1 MNVLTSITV
10 LGFLIFFHEMGHFLA
25 AILQG
30 IYVDGFSIGFGPSVI
45 KKKYKNITYSL
56 RAFPLGGF
64 VSFPDEELNN
74 IDPNDENLL
83 KNRPVIQK
91 VIVISAGVFA
101 NLILAYT
108 LLIVNVTTI
117 GIPFDPEPGILVLA
131 IQPEKPASLA
141 GLQAGDK
148 ILKIEN
154 HTLGVGDQAVS
165 ALVKDIQNASEN
177 PISITI
183 DRDGVLKDLTLVPKN
198 IDGKGTIGAQLQPN
212 IKKETKKTKNI
223 LELFN
228 YTNNEFSSLLVKTI
242 QGYKGLI
249 TNFSSTA
256 QQLSGPV
263 KIVEI
268 GAQLSQQGGTGI
280 LLFAAL
286 ISINL
291 AVLNS
296 LPLPLLDGGQLVFTL
311 IEGFRGKPVPV
322 KVQMVVT
329 QSSFFLLVGLSVL
342 LIIRD
347 TSQLLIVQRLLS
359 QLINFKNCSPSC

>member
-30 IYVDGFSIGFGPSVI
+30 IYVDGFSIGFGPSI
-45 KKKYKNITYSL
+45 IQKKYKDITYSF

-74 IDPNDENLL
+74 IDPKDPNLL
-83 KNRPVIQK
+83 KNRPIIQRI
-91 VIVISAGVFA
+91 IVISAGVFA

-108 LLIVNVTTI
+108 ILIINVTTI

-131 IQPEKPASLA
+131 TQPEKAASLA
-141 GLQAGDK
+141 GLKSGDK
-148 ILKIEN
+148 ILEIEN
-154 HTLGVGDQAVS
+154 TNLGVGDQAVS
-165 ALVKDIQNASEN
+165 TLVKKIQNSSED
-177 PISITI
+177 PILIKI
-183 DRDGVLKDLTLVPKN
+183 ERDGIFKNLTLVPKN
-198 IDGKGTIGAQLQPN
+198 VDGKGTIGAQLQPN
-212 IKKETKKTKNI
+212 IRKETKKTKN
-223 LELFN
+223 LYELFK

-242 QGYKGLI
+242 QGYRGLI
-249 TNFSSTA
+249 TNFASTA

-322 KVQMVVT
+322 KVQMFVT

-347 TSQLLIVQRLLS
+347 TSQLLIVQRLLN
-359 QLINFKNCSPSC
+359 Q

>member
-30 IYVDGFSIGFGPSVI
+30 IYVDGFSIGFGPSI
-45 KKKYKNITYSL
+45 IQKKYKNITYSL

-74 IDPNDENLL
+74 INPKDPNLL
-83 KNRPVIQK
+83 KNRPIIQR

-108 LLIVNVTTI
+108 ILIINVSSV

-131 IQPEKPASLA
+131 TQPDKAASMA
-141 GLQAGDK
+141 GIEAGDIIK
-148 ILKIEN
+148 QIESS
-154 HTLGVGDQAVS
+154 TLGVGDQAVS
-165 ALVKDIQNASEN
+165 VLVKKIQNSSEK
-177 PISITI
+177 PILIKIERGGIFKEITLI
-183 DRDGVLKDLTLVPKN
+183 PKN
-198 IDGKGTIGAQLQPN
+198 VDGKGTIGAQLQPN
-212 IKKETKKTKNI
+212 IRKETKKTKNI
-223 LELFN
+223 YELFK
-228 YTNNEFSSLLVKTI
+228 YSNNEFSSLLVKTI

-268 GAQLSQQGGTGI
+268 GAQLSEQGGKGI

-311 IEGFRGKPVPV
+311 IEGFRGEPVPI

-347 TSQLLIVQRLLS
+347 TSQLLIVQRLLN
-359 QLINFKNCSPSC
+359 Q

>member
-30 IYVDGFSIGFGPSVI
+30 IYVDGFSIGFGPSI
-45 KKKYKNITYSL
+45 IQKKYKDITYSL

-64 VSFPDEELNN
+64 VSFPDEEINN
-74 IDPNDENLL
+74 IDSNDPNLL
-83 KNRPVIQK
+83 KNRPIIQRA
-91 VIVISAGVFA
+91 IVISAGVFA
-101 NLILAYT
+101 NLILAYIILIINVST
-108 LLIVNVTTI
+108 L

-131 IQPEKPASLA
+131 TQPEKAASLA
-141 GLQAGDK
+141 GLESGDK
-148 ILKIEN
+148 IIKIESKI
-154 HTLGVGDQAVS
+154 LGVGDQAVS
-165 ALVKDIQNASEN
+165 SLVKEIQNSSEK
-177 PISITI
+177 PISIEI
-183 DRDGVLKDLTLVPKN
+183 ERNGIFKDITLIPKN
-198 IDGKGTIGAQLQPN
+198 VDGKGTIGAQLQPN
-212 IKKETKKTKNI
+212 VSKDTKKIKGVF
-223 LELFN
+223 ELFEYSN
-228 YTNNEFSSLLVKTI
+228 KEFSSLLVKTI

-268 GAQLSQQGGTGI
+268 GAQLSEQGGTGI

-311 IEGFRGKPVPV
+311 IEGLRGKPIPV
-322 KVQMVVT
+322 KVQMAVT

-347 TSQLLIVQRLLS
+347 TSQLLIIQRLL
-359 QLINFKNCSPSC
+359 N

>member
-30 IYVDGFSIGFGPSVI
+30 IYVDGFSIGFGPSI
-45 KKKYKNITYSL
+45 IQKKFRDITYSF

-74 IDPNDENLL
+74 IDPKDPNLL
-83 KNRPVIQK
+83 KNRPIIQR
-91 VIVISAGVFA
+91 VVVISAGVFA

-108 LLIVNVTTI
+108 ILILNVTTI

-131 IQPEKPASLA
+131 TQPYKAASLA
-141 GLQAGDK
+141 GLKAGDK
-148 ILKIEN
+148 IIQLKKS
-154 HTLGVGDQAVS
+154 TLGTGDQAVS
-165 ALVKDIQNASEN
+165 TLVKEIQSSSEKE
-177 PISITI
+177 ILIGVEREGVFKEITLI
-183 DRDGVLKDLTLVPKN
+183 PKN
-198 IDGKGTIGAQLQPN
+198 VDGKGTIGAQLQPN
-212 IKKETKKTKNI
+212 IRKETKKTKNI
-223 LELFN
+223 YELFKYSN
-228 YTNNEFSSLLVKTI
+228 KEFLSLLVKTI

-268 GAQLSQQGGTGI
+268 GAQLSEQGGTGI

-296 LPLPLLDGGQLVFTL
+296 LPLPLLDGGQLLFTL

-322 KVQMVVT
+322 KVQMAVT

-342 LIIRD
+342 LIIKD
-347 TSQLLIVQRLLS
+347 TSQLLIVQRFL
-359 QLINFKNCSPSC
+359 N

>member
-30 IYVDGFSIGFGPSVI
+30 IYVDGFSIGFGPSLI
-45 KKKYKNITYSL
+45 QKKYKDITYSF

-74 IDPNDENLL
+74 IDPKDPNLL
-83 KNRPVIQK
+83 KNRPIIQR

-101 NLILAYT
+101 NLLLAYT
-108 LLIVNVTTI
+108 ILIVNVTTV
-117 GIPFDPEPGILVLA
+117 GIPYDPEPGILVLA
-131 IQPEKPASLA
+131 TQPEKSAMKA
-141 GLQAGDK
+141 GLEPGDK
-148 ILKIEN
+148 ILKIDGN
-154 HTLGVGDQAVS
+154 LLGVGDQAIS
-165 ALVKDIQNASEN
+165 SLVKRIQSSPDEQ
-177 PISITI
+177 ISISI
-183 DRDGVLKDLTLVPKN
+183 EREGSFQDLKLTPQD

-212 IKKETKKTKNI
+212 VKKETIKTKNI
-223 LELFN
+223 NQLFR
-228 YTNNEFSSLLVKTI
+228 YTNNEFSSLLIKTI

-268 GAQLSQQGGTGI
+268 GAQLSEQGGTGI

-311 IEGFRGKPVPV
+311 IEGLRGKPVPV
-322 KVQMVVT
+322 KIQIAVT

-347 TSQLLIVQRLLS
+347 TSQLLIVQRLLN
-359 QLINFKNCSPSC
+359 Q

>member
-1 MNVLTSITV
+1 MNVLTSVTV

-30 IYVDGFSIGFGPSVI
+30 IYVDGFSIGFGPSI
-45 KKKYKNITYSL
+45 IQKKYKNITYSL

-64 VSFPDEELNN
+64 VSFPDEEQNN
-74 IDPNDENLL
+74 IDPADPNLL
-83 KNRPVIQK
+83 KNRPIFQRI
-91 VIVISAGVFA
+91 IVISAGVFA

-108 LLIVNVTTI
+108 ILIINVTTI
-117 GIPFDPEPGILVLA
+117 GIPYDPEPGIIVLA
-131 IQPEKPASLA
+131 TQPEKAAFNA
-141 GLQAGDK
+141 GLEPGDK
-148 ILKIEN
+148 ILKIEGN
-154 HTLGVGDQAVS
+154 ILGSGDQAVS
-165 ALVKDIQNASEN
+165 SIVKVIQSSSEKPIAIKIERSGTYQDI
-177 PISITI
+177 T
-183 DRDGVLKDLTLVPKN
+183 LTPKN

-212 IKKETKKTKNI
+212 IRKDTKKTKN
-223 LELFN
+223 FN
-228 YTNNEFSSLLVKTI
+228 DIFIYSNNEFSSLLIKTI
-242 QGYKGLI
+242 QGYRGLI

-256 QQLSGPV
+256 QQLSGPI

-268 GAQLSQQGGTGI
+268 GAQLSEQGGNGI
-280 LLFAAL
+280 LIFAAL

-311 IEGFRGKPVPV
+311 IEGFRGKPVPA
-322 KVQMVVT
+322 KVQIAVT

-347 TSQLLIVQRLLS
+347 TSQLLIVQRLFN
-359 QLINFKNCSPSC
+359 Q

>member
-25 AILQG
+25 AIFQG
-30 IYVDGFSIGFGPSVI
+30 IYVDGFSIGFGPAI
-45 KKKYKNITYSL
+45 LQKKYKDVTYSF

-64 VSFPDEELNN
+64 VSFPDEEINN
-74 IDPNDENLL
+74 IDPKDPNLL
-83 KNRPVIQK
+83 KNRPIIQR

-108 LLIVNVTTI
+108 ILILNVTTD

-131 IQPEKPASLA
+131 TQPEKAADLA
-141 GLQAGDK
+141 GLKAGDK
-148 ILKIEN
+148 ILKFESN
-154 HTLGVGDQAVS
+154 TLGVGDQAVS
-165 ALVKDIQNASEN
+165 ALVKKIQTSSEK
-177 PISITI
+177 PILIKVE
-183 DRDGVLKDLTLVPKN
+183 REGVFKDVTLIPKN
-198 IDGKGTIGAQLQPN
+198 IEGKGTIGAQLQPN
-212 IKKETKKTKNI
+212 IRKETKKTKNI
-223 LELFN
+223 YELFK
-228 YTNNEFSSLLVKTI
+228 YTNNEFSSLLIKTI

-311 IEGFRGKPVPV
+311 IEGLRGKPVPV

-347 TSQLLIVQRLLS
+347 TSQLLIVQKLLN
-359 QLINFKNCSPSC
+359 Q

>member
-30 IYVDGFSIGFGPSVI
+30 IYVDGFSIGFGPSII
-45 KKKYKNITYSL
+45 KKKYKDITYSF

-74 IDPNDENLL
+74 IDPADPNLL
-83 KNRPVIQK
+83 KNRPIFQR

-101 NLILAYT
+101 NLLLAYT
-108 LLIVNVTTI
+108 ILIINVTTI

-131 IQPEKPASLA
+131 TQPEKAAFLA
-141 GLQAGDK
+141 GLEPGDK
-148 ILKIEN
+148 VLQVEETI
-154 HTLGVGDQAVS
+154 LGVGDKAVS
-165 ALVKDIQNASEN
+165 TLVKKIQNSSEN
-177 PISITI
+177 PVSIKVE
-183 DRDGVLKDLTLVPKN
+183 RDGVFKDLTLVPTN
-198 IDGKGTIGAQLQPN
+198 VDGKGTIGAQLQPN
-212 IKKETKKTKNI
+212 IRKETKKTKNVY
-223 LELFN
+223 ELFK
-228 YTNNEFSSLLVKTI
+228 YTNKEFSSLLVKTI

-296 LPLPLLDGGQLVFTL
+296 LPLPLLDGGQLVLTL

-322 KVQMVVT
+322 KIQMVVT

-347 TSQLLIVQRLLS
+347 TSQLLIVQRLLN
-359 QLINFKNCSPSC
+359 Q

>member
-1 MNVLTSITV
+1 MY
-10 LGFLIFFHEMGHFLA
+10 FF
-25 AILQG
+25 
-30 IYVDGFSIGFGPSVI
+30 P
-45 KKKYKNITYSL
+45 K
-56 RAFPLGGF
+56 
-64 VSFPDEELNN
+64 
-74 IDPNDENLL
+74 
-83 KNRPVIQK
+83 
-91 VIVISAGVFA
+91 
-101 NLILAYT
+101 
-108 LLIVNVTTI
+108 
-117 GIPFDPEPGILVLA
+117 
-131 IQPEKPASLA
+131 
-141 GLQAGDK
+141 
-148 ILKIEN
+148 
-154 HTLGVGDQAVS
+154 AVS
-165 ALVKDIQNASEN
+165 NLPRGVLLRKPILIRIERAGFFKDI
-177 PISITI
+177 
-183 DRDGVLKDLTLVPKN
+183 TLIPKKV
-198 IDGKGTIGAQLQPN
+198 DGKGAIGAQLQPN
-212 IKKETKKTKNI
+212 IRKETKKTNNI
-223 LELFN
+223 YELFK
-228 YTNNEFSSLLVKTI
+228 YTNNEFASLLVKTI

-268 GAQLSQQGGTGI
+268 GAQLSEQGGTGI

-347 TSQLLIVQRLLS
+347 TSQLLIVQRLLN
-359 QLINFKNCSPSC
+359 Q

>member
-30 IYVDGFSIGFGPSVI
+30 IYVDGFSIGFGPSI
-45 KKKYKNITYSL
+45 IQKRYKDITYSL

-64 VSFPDEELNN
+64 VSFPDEEINN
-74 IDPNDENLL
+74 IDPKDPNLL
-83 KNRPVIQK
+83 KNRPVFQR
-91 VIVISAGVFA
+91 VIVISAGVLA

-108 LLIVNVTTI
+108 ILIINVATL

-131 IQPEKPASLA
+131 TQPEKAAALA
-141 GLQAGDK
+141 GLEAGDK
-148 ILKIEN
+148 ILKIESS
-154 HTLGVGDQAVS
+154 TLGVGDQAVS
-165 ALVKDIQNASEN
+165 ALVEEIQNSSEN
-177 PISITI
+177 PILITI
-183 DRDGVLKDLTLVPKN
+183 ERDGLLKDLTLVPKN

-212 IKKETKKTKNI
+212 IKKETQKTTNI
-223 LELFN
+223 FELFK
-228 YTNNEFSSLLVKTI
+228 YSNNEFSTLLVKTI
-242 QGYKGLI
+242 EGYKGLI

-329 QSSFFLLVGLSVL
+329 QSSFFLLVGLSIL

-347 TSQLLIVQRLLS
+347 TSQLLIVQKLLN
-359 QLINFKNCSPSC
+359 Q

>member
-30 IYVDGFSIGFGPSVI
+30 IYVDGFSIGFGPSI
-45 KKKYKNITYSL
+45 IQKKYRGITYSF

-64 VSFPDEELNN
+64 VSFPDEEINN
-74 IDPNDENLL
+74 IDPEDPNLL
-83 KNRPVIQK
+83 KNRPIFQR

-101 NLILAYT
+101 NLLLAYT
-108 LLIVNVTTI
+108 ILILNVTTI
-117 GIPFDPEPGILVLA
+117 GIPYDPEPGILVLA
-131 IQPEKPASLA
+131 TQPEKAAFKA
-141 GLQAGDK
+141 GLEAGDK
-148 ILKIEN
+148 ILKLEGN
-154 HTLGVGDQAVS
+154 VLGIGDQAVS
-165 ALVKDIQNASEN
+165 SLVKKIQSSSEES
-177 PISITI
+177 ISIEI
-183 DRDGVLKDLTLVPKN
+183 ERDNSYQKLTLIPQN

-223 LELFN
+223 NELFQ
-228 YTNNEFSSLLVKTI
+228 YTNKEFSSLLIKTI

-268 GAQLSQQGGTGI
+268 GAQLSEQGGTGI

-311 IEGFRGKPVPV
+311 IEGLRGKPVPV
-322 KVQMVVT
+322 KIQIAVT

-347 TSQLLIVQRLLS
+347 TSQLLIVQRLLN
-359 QLINFKNCSPSC
+359 Q

>member
-30 IYVDGFSIGFGPSVI
+30 IYVDGFSIGFGPSI
-45 KKKYKNITYSL
+45 IQKKYKDITYSL

-74 IDPNDENLL
+74 IDSKDPNLL
-83 KNRPVIQK
+83 KNRPIIQRA
-91 VIVISAGVFA
+91 IVISAGVFA
-101 NLILAYT
+101 NLLLAYIILIINVST
-108 LLIVNVTTI
+108 L

-131 IQPEKPASLA
+131 TQPEKAASLA
-141 GLQAGDK
+141 GLETGDK
-148 ILKIEN
+148 IIKIESKN
-154 HTLGVGDQAVS
+154 LGVGDQAVS
-165 ALVKDIQNASEN
+165 YLVKEIQNSSDK
-177 PISITI
+177 PISIEI
-183 DRDGVLKDLTLVPKN
+183 ERNGLFKN
-198 IDGKGTIGAQLQPN
+198 ITLIPKSVDGKGTIGAQLQPN
-212 IKKETKKTKNI
+212 VSKETKKIKGVY
-223 LELFN
+223 ELFK
-228 YTNNEFSSLLVKTI
+228 YTNKEFSSLLVKTI

-268 GAQLSQQGGTGI
+268 GAQLSEQGGTGI

-311 IEGFRGKPVPV
+311 IEGLRGKPVPV
-322 KVQMVVT
+322 KVQIAVT

-347 TSQLLIVQRLLS
+347 TSQLLIVQRLLN
-359 QLINFKNCSPSC
+359 Q

>member
-30 IYVDGFSIGFGPSVI
+30 IYVDGFSIGFGPSI
-45 KKKYKNITYSL
+45 IQKKYNDITYSL

-74 IDPNDENLL
+74 IDPADPNLL
-83 KNRPVIQK
+83 KNRPIIQR
-91 VIVISAGVFA
+91 VFVISAGVLA
-101 NLILAYT
+101 NLFLAYT
-108 LLIVNVTTI
+108 ILIINVTSV

-131 IQPEKPASLA
+131 TQPDKAASLA
-141 GLQAGDK
+141 GLEPGDK
-148 ILKIEN
+148 ILKVKEN
-154 HTLGVGDQAVS
+154 TLGVGDQAVTT
-165 ALVKDIQNASEN
+165 LVKEIQNSSEQE
-177 PISITI
+177 ISLKI
-183 DRDGVLKDLTLVPKN
+183 DRNGILSNITLIPKN
-198 IDGKGTIGAQLQPN
+198 VDGKGTIGAQLQPN
-212 IKKETKKTKNI
+212 IRKETLKTKNPYEI
-223 LELFN
+223 FN
-228 YTNNEFSSLLVKTI
+228 YTNKEFSSLLIKTV

-268 GAQLSQQGGTGI
+268 GAQLSEQGGTGI

-311 IEGFRGKPVPV
+311 IEGLRGKPVPV
-322 KVQMVVT
+322 KVQMAVT
-329 QSSFFLLVGLSVL
+329 QSSFYLLVGLSVL

-347 TSQLLIVQRLLS
+347 TSQLLIVQRLLN
-359 QLINFKNCSPSC
+359 Q

>member
-30 IYVDGFSIGFGPSVI
+30 IYVDGFSIGFGPSI
-45 KKKYKNITYSL
+45 IQKKYKGITYSF

-74 IDPNDENLL
+74 IDPKDPNLL
-83 KNRPVIQK
+83 KNRPIIQR
-91 VIVISAGVFA
+91 VMVISAGVFA

-108 LLIVNVTTI
+108 ILIINVTTV

-131 IQPEKPASLA
+131 TQPEQPASLA
-141 GLQAGDK
+141 GLEPGDK
-148 ILKIEN
+148 ILKIKTK
-154 HTLGVGDQAVS
+154 TLGIGDQAVS
-165 ALVKDIQNASEN
+165 TLVKEIQNLPDN
-177 PISITI
+177 PILIKVE
-183 DRDGVLKDLTLVPKN
+183 RDGIFKDLTLVPNN

-212 IKKETKKTKNI
+212 VRQETIKTKNVY
-223 LELFN
+223 ELFK

-268 GAQLSQQGGTGI
+268 GAQLSEQGGTGI

-311 IEGFRGKPVPV
+311 IEGFRGKPVPI

-329 QSSFFLLVGLSVL
+329 QSSFFILVGLSVL

-347 TSQLLIVQRLLS
+347 TSQLLIVQRL
-359 QLINFKNCSPSC
+359 INQ

>member
-30 IYVDGFSIGFGPSVI
+30 IYVDGFSIGFGPSI
-45 KKKYKNITYSL
+45 IQKKFKDITYSF

-74 IDPNDENLL
+74 IDPKDPNLL
-83 KNRPVIQK
+83 KNRPIVQR

-108 LLIVNVTTI
+108 ILILNVTTI
-117 GIPFDPEPGILVLA
+117 GIPPDPEPGIIVLA
-131 IQPEKPASLA
+131 TQPEKAADLS
-141 GLQAGDK
+141 GLEAGDK
-148 ILKIEN
+148 ILKIERS
-154 HTLGVGDQAVS
+154 TLGVGDQAIS
-165 ALVKDIQNASEN
+165 LLVKKIQNSSEK
-177 PISITI
+177 PFSIEI
-183 DRDGVLKDLTLVPKN
+183 ERNGLLKNLTLIPKN
-198 IDGKGTIGAQLQPN
+198 VDGKGTIGAQLQPN
-212 IKKETKKTKNI
+212 ISKETKKTKN
-223 LELFN
+223 LYELFK
-228 YTNNEFSSLLVKTI
+228 YTNKEFSTLLVKTI

-322 KVQMVVT
+322 KVQMAVT
-329 QSSFFLLVGLSVL
+329 QSSFILLVGLSVL
-342 LIIRD
+342 LIIKD
-347 TSQLLIVQRLLS
+347 TSQLLIVQRLLN
-359 QLINFKNCSPSC
+359 Q

>member
-30 IYVDGFSIGFGPSVI
+30 IYVDGFSIGFGPPI
-45 KKKYKNITYSL
+45 IQKKYKDITYSF

-74 IDPNDENLL
+74 IDPKDPNLL
-83 KNRPVIQK
+83 KNRPIIQR

-108 LLIVNVTTI
+108 ILILNVTTV

-131 IQPEKPASLA
+131 TQPDKAADLA
-141 GLQAGDK
+141 GLKAGDK
-148 ILKIEN
+148 IIKIETN
-154 HTLGVGDQAVS
+154 ILGVGDQAVS
-165 ALVKDIQNASEN
+165 ALVKKIQNSSEN
-177 PISITI
+177 PISIKI
-183 DRDGVLKDLTLVPKN
+183 ERDGLFKELTLVPKN
-198 IDGKGTIGAQLQPN
+198 VDGKGTIGAQLQPN
-212 IKKETKKTKNI
+212 IRKETKKTKS
-223 LELFN
+223 LYELIKYSN
-228 YTNNEFSSLLVKTI
+228 KEFSSLLVKTI

-268 GAQLSQQGGTGI
+268 GAQLSEQGGTGI

-311 IEGFRGKPVPV
+311 IEGLRGKPVPV

-347 TSQLLIVQRLLS
+347 TSQLLIVQRLLN
-359 QLINFKNCSPSC
+359 Q

>member
-25 AILQG
+25 AIFQG
-30 IYVDGFSIGFGPSVI
+30 IYVDGFSIGFGPSI
-45 KKKYKNITYSL
+45 IQKKFKGITYSL

-64 VSFPDEELNN
+64 VSFPDEEINN
-74 IDPNDENLL
+74 IDPEDPNLL
-83 KNRPVIQK
+83 KNRPITQRL
-91 VIVISAGVFA
+91 IVISAGVFA
-101 NLILAYT
+101 NLLLAYT
-108 LLIVNVTTI
+108 ILIINVTSI
-117 GIPFDPEPGILVLA
+117 GIPYDPDPGILVLA
-131 IQPEKPASLA
+131 TQPEKAAFKA
-141 GLQAGDK
+141 GLEPGDK
-148 ILKIEN
+148 ILKLDGN
-154 HTLGVGDQAVS
+154 DLGVGDQAVS
-165 ALVKDIQNASEN
+165 
-177 PISITI
+177 
-183 DRDGVLKDLTLVPKN
+183 TLVSKIQSSSEESLSIEIERENSYQNLILIPQS

-212 IKKETKKTKNI
+212 VKKETKKTKNI
-223 LELFN
+223 YELFQ
-228 YTNNEFSSLLVKTI
+228 YTNNEFSSLLIRTI
-242 QGYKGLI
+242 EGYKGLV

-268 GAQLSQQGGTGI
+268 GAQLSEQGGNGI

-322 KVQMVVT
+322 KIQIAVT
-329 QSSFFLLVGLSVL
+329 QSSFFLLVGLSIL

-347 TSQLLIVQRLLS
+347 TSQLLIVQRLLN
-359 QLINFKNCSPSC
+359 Q

>member
-25 AILQG
+25 AIFQG
-30 IYVDGFSIGFGPSVI
+30 IYVNGFSLGFGPSIVE
-45 KKKYKNITYSL
+45 KKFKDITYSL

-74 IDPNDENLL
+74 IDPKDPNLL
-83 KNRPVIQK
+83 KNRPIIQR

-101 NLILAYT
+101 NLFLAYSI
-108 LLIVNVTTI
+108 LIFNITTT
-117 GIPFDPEPGILVLA
+117 GIPNDPEPGILVLA
-131 IQPEKPASLA
+131 TQPEKAAFRA
-141 GLQAGDK
+141 GLKPGDK
-148 ILKIEN
+148 IIKIEGEA
-154 HTLGVGDQAVS
+154 LGAGDQAVS
-165 ALVKDIQNASEN
+165 SLVRVIQSSSEK
-177 PISITI
+177 PLLIEIEREKSLEIFT
-183 DRDGVLKDLTLVPKN
+183 LTPQN

-212 IKKETKKTKNI
+212 IRKETKKIKN
-223 LELFN
+223 LYELLK
-228 YTNNEFSSLLVKTI
+228 YTNKEFSSLLIKTI

-268 GAQLSQQGGTGI
+268 GAQLSEQGGNGI

-311 IEGFRGKPVPV
+311 IEAFRGKPLPA
-322 KVQMVVT
+322 KVQIAVT
-329 QSSFFLLVGLSVL
+329 QSSFFLLVGLSVI

-347 TSQLLIVQRLLS
+347 TSQLIIVQRLFN
-359 QLINFKNCSPSC
+359 Q

>member
-30 IYVDGFSIGFGPSVI
+30 IYVDGFSIGFGPSI
-45 KKKYKNITYSL
+45 IQKKVRDITYSF

-74 IDPNDENLL
+74 IDPKDPNLL
-83 KNRPVIQK
+83 KNRPIIQR

-101 NLILAYT
+101 NLILAYSI
-108 LLIVNVTTI
+108 LIINVTTV

-131 IQPEKPASLA
+131 TQPEKAASIA
-141 GLQAGDK
+141 GLEPGDK
-148 ILKIEN
+148 ILEIETN
-154 HTLGVGDQAVS
+154 TLGVGDQAVS
-165 ALVKDIQNASEN
+165 TLVKEIQNSSDE
-177 PISITI
+177 PISIKI
-183 DRDGVLKDLTLVPKN
+183 ERDGSFKDLTLVPKN

-212 IKKETKKTKNI
+212 ISKETKKTKNVF
-223 LELFN
+223 ELFK

-268 GAQLSQQGGTGI
+268 GAQLSQQGGAGI

-347 TSQLLIVQRLLS
+347 TSQLLIVQRLLN
-359 QLINFKNCSPSC
+359 Q

>member
-30 IYVDGFSIGFGPSVI
+30 IYVDGFSIGFGPSI
-45 KKKYKNITYSL
+45 IQKKYKDITYSF

-74 IDPNDENLL
+74 IDPKDPNLL
-83 KNRPVIQK
+83 KNRPIIQR
-91 VIVISAGVFA
+91 VIVISAGVLA

-108 LLIVNVTTI
+108 ILILNVTTV
-117 GIPFDPEPGILVLA
+117 GIPYEPEPGILVLA
-131 IQPEKPASLA
+131 TQPDKAASVA
-141 GLQAGDK
+141 GLKAGDK
-148 ILKIEN
+148 IIKVQSSI
-154 HTLGVGDQAVS
+154 LGIGDKAVS
-165 ALVKDIQNASEN
+165 TLVKEIQSSSEKQ
-177 PISITI
+177 ILIEVE
-183 DRDGVLKDLTLVPKN
+183 RDGVFKEITLIPKN

-212 IKKETKKTKNI
+212 IRKETKKTKNI
-223 LELFN
+223 YELFK
-228 YTNNEFSSLLVKTI
+228 YSNNEFLSLLTKTI
-242 QGYKGLI
+242 QGYRGLI

-268 GAQLSQQGGTGI
+268 GAQLSEQGGNGI

-322 KVQMVVT
+322 KVQMAVT
-329 QSSFFLLVGLSVL
+329 QSSFFLLVGLSIL

-347 TSQLLIVQRLLS
+347 TSQLLIVQRLLN
-359 QLINFKNCSPSC
+359 Q

>member
-30 IYVDGFSIGFGPSVI
+30 IYVDGFSIGFGPSI
-45 KKKYKNITYSL
+45 IQKKYKDITYSF

-74 IDPNDENLL
+74 IDPKDPNLL
-83 KNRPVIQK
+83 KNRPIIQR
-91 VIVISAGVFA
+91 VIVICAGVFA
-101 NLILAYT
+101 NLILAYVI
-108 LLIVNVTTI
+108 LIINLTTV
-117 GIPFDPEPGILVLA
+117 GIPFDPDPGILVLA
-131 IQPEKPASLA
+131 TQPDKAAFLA
-141 GLQAGDK
+141 GLEPGDK
-148 ILKIEN
+148 ILKVGIS
-154 HTLGVGDQAVS
+154 TLEVGDQAVS
-165 ALVKDIQNASEN
+165 TLVKKIQNSPGN
-177 PISITI
+177 PVSISIE
-183 DRDGVLKDLTLVPKN
+183 RDGVFKDLTLIPNN
-198 IDGKGTIGAQLQPN
+198 INGKGTIGAQLQPN
-212 IKKETKKTKNI
+212 VRKETKKTKN
-223 LELFN
+223 LNELLTF
-228 YTNNEFSSLLVKTI
+228 TNSEFSSLLVKTI
-242 QGYKGLI
+242 QGYRGLI

-322 KVQMVVT
+322 KIQTVVT

-347 TSQLLIVQRLLS
+347 TSQLLIVQRLLN
-359 QLINFKNCSPSC
+359 Q

>member
-1 MNVLTSITV
+1 
-10 LGFLIFFHEMGHFLA
+10 LI
-25 AILQG
+25 
-30 IYVDGFSIGFGPSVI
+30 
-45 KKKYKNITYSL
+45 
-56 RAFPLGGF
+56 
-64 VSFPDEELNN
+64 
-74 IDPNDENLL
+74 
-83 KNRPVIQK
+83 
-91 VIVISAGVFA
+91 
-101 NLILAYT
+101 
-108 LLIVNVTTI
+108 
-117 GIPFDPEPGILVLA
+117 
-131 IQPEKPASLA
+131 
-141 GLQAGDK
+141 
-148 ILKIEN
+148 
-154 HTLGVGDQAVS
+154 
-165 ALVKDIQNASEN
+165 
-177 PISITI
+177 
-183 DRDGVLKDLTLVPKN
+183 PKN
-198 IDGKGTIGAQLQPN
+198 VEGKGTIGAQLQPN
-212 IKKETKKTKNI
+212 IRKETKKTKNVF
-223 LELFN
+223 ELFK

-296 LPLPLLDGGQLVFTL
+296 LPLPLLVGGQLVFTL

-347 TSQLLIVQRLLS
+347 TSQLLIVQRLLN
-359 QLINFKNCSPSC
+359 Q

>member
-1 MNVLTSITV
+1 MNVLTSVTV

-30 IYVDGFSIGFGPSVI
+30 IYVDGFSIGFGPSI
-45 KKKYKNITYSL
+45 IQKKYRGITYSF

-64 VSFPDEELNN
+64 VSFPDEEINK
-74 IDPNDENLL
+74 IDPKDPNLL
-83 KNRPVIQK
+83 KNRPIFQRI
-91 VIVISAGVFA
+91 IVISAGVFA

-108 LLIVNVTTI
+108 ILIINVTTI
-117 GIPFDPEPGILVLA
+117 GIPYDPEPGIIVLA
-131 IQPEKPASLA
+131 TQPEKAAFNA
-141 GLQAGDK
+141 GLEPGDK
-148 ILKIEN
+148 ILKIEGN
-154 HTLGVGDQAVS
+154 ILGSGDQAVS
-165 ALVKDIQNASEN
+165 SIVKVIQSSSEKPIAIKIERSGTYQDI
-177 PISITI
+177 T
-183 DRDGVLKDLTLVPKN
+183 LTPKN

-212 IKKETKKTKNI
+212 IRKDTKKTKNFKD
-223 LELFN
+223 LFI
-228 YTNNEFSSLLVKTI
+228 YTNNEFSSLLIKTI
-242 QGYKGLI
+242 QGYRGLI

-256 QQLSGPV
+256 QQLSGPI

-268 GAQLSQQGGTGI
+268 GAQLSEQGGNGI
-280 LLFAAL
+280 LIFAAL

-311 IEGFRGKPVPV
+311 IEGFRGKPVPA
-322 KVQMVVT
+322 KVQIAVT

-347 TSQLLIVQRLLS
+347 TSQLLIVQRLFN
-359 QLINFKNCSPSC
+359 Q

>member
-30 IYVDGFSIGFGPSVI
+30 IYVDGFSIGFGPSI
-45 KKKYKNITYSL
+45 IQKKYKNITYSL

-74 IDPNDENLL
+74 IDSKDPNLL
-83 KNRPVIQK
+83 KNRPIIQRA
-91 VIVISAGVFA
+91 IVISAGVLA
-101 NLILAYT
+101 NLLLAYIILIINVST
-108 LLIVNVTTI
+108 L

-131 IQPEKPASLA
+131 TQPEKAASVA
-141 GLQAGDK
+141 GLETGDK
-148 ILKIEN
+148 IIKIESKN
-154 HTLGVGDQAVS
+154 LGVGDQAVS
-165 ALVKDIQNASEN
+165 YLVKEIQNSSDK
-177 PISITI
+177 PISIEI
-183 DRDGVLKDLTLVPKN
+183 ERNGLFKN
-198 IDGKGTIGAQLQPN
+198 ITLIPKSVDGKGTIGAQLQPN
-212 IKKETKKTKNI
+212 VSKETKKIKGVY
-223 LELFN
+223 ELFK
-228 YTNNEFSSLLVKTI
+228 YTNKEFSSLLVKTI

-268 GAQLSQQGGTGI
+268 GAQLSEQGGTGI

-311 IEGFRGKPVPV
+311 IEGLRGKPVPV
-322 KVQMVVT
+322 KVQMAVT

-347 TSQLLIVQRLLS
+347 TSQLLIVQRLLN
-359 QLINFKNCSPSC
+359 Q